1 VNVEKK
7 NVVFH
12 IFMKAGESKGL
23 RVVSSASSFLGEMPL
38 FYWVCLLTIVI
49 KSVLTQS
56 VFSHPSQS
64 PEKLP
69 DDSTCSWLSLAR
81 ALDIY
86 LSLPLPAWA
95 QLSILSLCW
104 EYI

>member
-1 VNVEKK
+1 MNVEK
-7 NVVFH
+7 NAVFH

-23 RVVSSASSFLGEMPL
+23 RMVSSASSFLGEMPL
-38 FYWVCLLTIVI
+38 VYRVCLLTIVR

-56 VFSHPSQS
+56 VYSHPSQS
-64 PEKLP
+64 PEKPP
-69 DDSTCSWLSLAR
+69 DDSTYPWLSLAG

>member
-1 VNVEKK
+1 MNVEK
-7 NVVFH
+7 NVVFQ

-38 FYWVCLLTIVI
+38 VYRVCLLTIAT

-56 VFSHPSQS
+56 VFSHRSQS

-69 DDSTCSWLSLAR
+69 DDSVCPWLSLAG

-95 QLSILSLCW
+95 QLS